1 MSVASSYVE
10 WAMSG
15 GARVVP
21 IIIGRD
27 EDYYRK
33 VGVPLD
39 DTPGMTVILC

>member
-1 MSVASSYVE
+1 MD

-27 EDYYRK
+27 KEYYRK
-33 VGVPLD
+33 VGIVQVLLLIRIEKKAFQNSLD
-39 DTPGMTVILC
+39 K